1 MSAYDPRVVK
11 GTAVTYAT
19 SPQGADHTAGLTVFF
34 QIDHR
39 DPSLAVKFSR
49 IAQIQ
54 RAAYDA
60 LNLCAFN
67 TSATGQRPDIVIE
80 MLRKVYEI
88 DLPDNYLDIL
98 GRKVIDMELAFNR
111 AAGLGSE
118 DDRIPKYF
126 KNEALSEVV
135 PTVFDVPDAELDT
148 IWAT

>member
-1 MSAYDPRVVK
+1 LSQVPQGTLVGNLVGAGVVSTGKALGVKHIPAVKGQAMSAYDPRVVK

-34 QIDHR
+34 PIDHR

-80 MLRKVYEI
+80 MLRKVYQ
-88 DLPDNYLDIL
+88 
-98 GRKVIDMELAFNR
+98 V
-111 AAGLGSE
+111 
-118 DDRIPKYF
+118 
-126 KNEALSEVV
+126 
-135 PTVFDVPDAELDT
+135 
-148 IWAT
+148 